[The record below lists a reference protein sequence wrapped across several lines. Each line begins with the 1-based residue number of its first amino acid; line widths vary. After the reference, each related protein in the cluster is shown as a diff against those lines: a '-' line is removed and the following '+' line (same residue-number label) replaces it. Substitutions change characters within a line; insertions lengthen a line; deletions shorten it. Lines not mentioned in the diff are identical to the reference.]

1 MTYSPKYEVNFP
13 TDKYTGTDAAQT
25 STSKSYCST
34 YSLSLSSA
42 PGKTTAA
49 RIDKGIANTYTS
61 GVTDTTPLWDAFC
74 VRCVRDK

>member
-13 TDKYTGTDAAQT
+13 TDKYTGTDEAQT
-25 STSKSYCST
+25 STSKNYCST

-42 PGKTTAA
+42 PGKTTAPK
-49 RIDKGIANTYTS
+49 IENGIANTYTS